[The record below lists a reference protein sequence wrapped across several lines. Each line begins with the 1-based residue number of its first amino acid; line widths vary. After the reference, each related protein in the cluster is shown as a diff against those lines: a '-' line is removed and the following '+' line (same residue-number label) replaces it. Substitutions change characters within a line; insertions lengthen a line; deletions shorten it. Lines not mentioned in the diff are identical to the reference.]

1 MIFLK
6 ILLVTA
12 IVFVILFVLSLV
24 IYFFNLD
31 MKAAA
36 LIMPLF
42 EKHYDR
48 VDRKKERQKAKEARE
63 AGEQRKAEERQEAKE
78 QRKTVE
84 GQEAKEQQK
93 NGEQQ
98 DDAAI

>member
-6 ILLVTA
+6 ILLVIA
-12 IVFVILFVLSLV
+12 IVFVILFVLSLI

-36 LIMPLF
+36 LIMPVF

-48 VDRKKERQKAKEARE
+48 VDRKKERQKV
-63 AGEQRKAEERQEAKE
+63 KE
-78 QRKTVE
+78 QRK
-84 GQEAKEQQK
+84 
-93 NGEQQ
+93 NGERQE
-98 DDAAI
+98 DASI

>member
-1 MIFLK
+1 MIVK
-6 ILLVTA
+6 ILLGLA
-12 IVFVILFVLSLV
+12 IVLVSLFVLSLV

-36 LIMPLF
+36 LLMPLF

-48 VDRKKERQKAKEARE
+48 VDRKKERQKAKERQKV
-63 AGEQRKAEERQEAKE
+63 GGRQEAGGRQE
-78 QRKTVE
+78 TE
-84 GQEAKEQQK
+84 GQQKAKER
-93 NGEQQ
+93 Q

>member
-6 ILLVTA
+6 ILFVIV
-12 IVFVILFVLSLV
+12 IVFVILFVLSLI

-36 LIMPLF
+36 LIMPVF

-48 VDRKKERQKAKEARE
+48 VDRKKERQKAKEQQKDGE
-63 AGEQRKAEERQEAKE
+63 EQKVNEQRK
-78 QRKTVE
+78 
-84 GQEAKEQQK
+84 
-93 NGEQQ
+93 NGERHE
-98 DDAAI
+98 DASI

>member
-6 ILLVTA
+6 ILLVIV
-12 IVFVILFVLSLV
+12 IVFVILFVLSLI

-36 LIMPLF
+36 LIMPVF

-48 VDRKKERQKAKEARE
+48 VDRKKERQKAKEQQK
-63 AGEQRKAEERQEAKE
+63 AGEQRKNGERQE
-78 QRKTVE
+78 
-84 GQEAKEQQK
+84 
-93 NGEQQ
+93 
-98 DDAAI
+98 DASI